1 MHVADNGPMPVA
13 QRAIDVHDDRV
24 LEAHNAGQHM
34 EVMVARPVV
43 AVDMQVAAVD
53 RA

>member
-1 MHVADNGPMPVA
+1 MQVAAMPVA
-13 QRAIDVHDDRV
+13 QHAIDVHDGRV

-34 EVMVARPVV
+34 NIMVARPV
-43 AVDMQVAAVD
+43 AAID

>member
-1 MHVADNGPMPVA
+1 MPAVAMPVA
-13 QRAIDVHDDRV
+13 QHAIDVHDGRV

-34 EVMVARPVV
+34 NIMVARPV
-43 AVDMQVAAVD
+43 AAID